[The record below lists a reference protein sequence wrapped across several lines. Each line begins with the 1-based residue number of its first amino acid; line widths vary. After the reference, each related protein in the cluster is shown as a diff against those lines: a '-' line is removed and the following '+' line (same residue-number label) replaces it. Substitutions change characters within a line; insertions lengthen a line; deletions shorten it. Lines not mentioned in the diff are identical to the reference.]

1 MDRIQTCIWDHL
13 CGMSGEEVAK
23 ALTDYHGNQLLDKG
37 FYQHMVDEGYMDDEL
52 RLLDDYAYDEEDE

>member
-1 MDRIQTCIWDHL
+1 M
-13 CGMSGEEVAK
+13 
-23 ALTDYHGNQLLDKG
+23 TDYHGNQLLDKG